1 MGNSTQALNSGVI
14 MNKNSTAFILAPAPN
29 PQTHKYV
36 LARQRECMLGIPPV
50 LTSATMKCAPQQ
62 KMKRALAATT
72 ANSKLVPDSAY
83 NERGIKN
90 LE

>member
-29 PQTHKYV
+29 PSAHKYV
-36 LARQRECMLGIPPV
+36 LARQRECMLGNPPV
-50 LTSATMKCAPQQ
+50 ATSATMKCAPQK
-62 KMKRALAATT
+62 KMRALAPTT
-72 ANSKLVPDSAY
+72 ANSKLVPDSF
-83 NERGIKN
+83 NERGNKN